1 MKATF
6 IRNIPKKRQIQGHKN
21 NKNTRKESNTG
32 SKNVSKKR
40 QKSIKNQHKKLS
52 KKNAK
57 IL

>member
-6 IRNIPKKRQIQGHKN
+6 IRNIPKKRQIQGQKN